1 MNRFNMIELVK
12 SLIRDYTDEMG
23 TSYFI
28 PSMSQEFNPRCDDSL
43 FQAMFL
49 EYNPSL
55 YNHNEEFID
64 TINEAGG
71 DLVETVVHRFEDYLG
86 NNYNYNPMY
95 NGITIVTSDK
105 AGTALTIAD
114 SDLGLYITYMETM
127 C

>member
-1 MNRFNMIELVK
+1 MKPV
-12 SLIRDYTDEMG
+12 
-23 TSYFI
+23 
-28 PSMSQEFNPRCDDSL
+28 
-43 FQAMFL
+43 
-49 EYNPSL
+49 
-55 YNHNEEFID
+55 
-64 TINEAGG
+64 G

-105 AGTALTIAD
+105 AGIALTIAD